1 LDTHS
6 LIKQITEQ
14 LSNSSLEEERIKE
27 LCPVNF
33 IWDYYDNPTKIN
45 VGEKKHTIK
54 WKDEESRI
62 KEINRINKRIA
73 EYSGT
78 KAKPPIK
85 PILLWA
91 FNCYPIHEV
100 NPNSTSKQIDD
111 LKYWTID
118 DEELFKT
125 RVEIGTV
132 DFTEY
137 LNKEIFKYI
146 QSKVQSAIMKG
157 AWDKT
162 NMWFEPNIKFLEW
175 FDLKGID
182 PESKDNKIPDFL
194 PRWGKEVVRLLLK
207 KGKKK
212 HQDILLSINE
222 LPLSYT
228 HINKIFKT
236 PNAKEFLDNEIQ
248 NDGGYYSLREPSKF
262 K

>member
-1 LDTHS
+1 MDTHS

-14 LSNSSLEEERIKE
+14 LSNSSLEEEQIKE
-27 LCPVNF
+27 LCPINL
-33 IWDYYDNPTKIN
+33 IWDYYDNPKKIN
-45 VGEKKHTIK
+45 VGKKKYTIK

-182 PESKDNKIPDFL
+182 TESKSGGIPDFL
-194 PRWGKEVVRLLLK
+194 SKWGKEVVRLLLK
-207 KGKKK
+207 KGKQK
-212 HQDILLSINE
+212 HQDIILSING
-222 LPLSYT
+222 LPPSYT
-228 HINKIFKT
+228 HIQKIFRT

>member
-1 LDTHS
+1 MDTHS
-6 LIKQITEQ
+6 IIKQLTEQ
-14 LSNSSLEEERIKE
+14 LSNSSLEEEQIKE
-27 LCPVNF
+27 LCPINL
-33 IWDYYDNPTKIN
+33 IWDYYDNPMEIN
-45 VGEKKHTIK
+45 VGETKYTIE
-54 WKDEESRI
+54 WRDEESRI